1 MNFAKHLLPGAFV
14 ALATLQ
20 AAAAGELP
28 SYERSSIPASPVQ
41 LSVLGSAGVREQ
53 SPAAPLTRNGMPA
66 TPVQLSVLAPHNR
79 RSAAVEATSTVGA
92 ARN

>member
-1 MNFAKHLLPGAFV
+1 MNFAKHLLPGALLAF
-14 ALATLQ
+14 ATLQ

-28 SYERSSIPASPVQ
+28 TYEVTSFPATQHQLAVVGASAADQQAPV
-41 LSVLGSAGVREQ
+41 AT
-53 SPAAPLTRNGMPA
+53 LTRAGMPA

-79 RSAAVEATSTVGA
+79 RSASAEATSTVGA